1 MERVACACELL
12 AFPPLE
18 GPVGSQLYWALW
30 GHEEKEMHLLSR
42 RGEKRKDGICIE
54 GQQEGWGASVTEGWR
69 EVRGPFE
76 SGIVGASRRGSA
88 L

>member
-1 MERVACACELL
+1 VVERVACACDLL

-42 RGEKRKDGICIE
+42 RGEKRKDGI
-54 GQQEGWGASVTEGWR
+54 QPLKAN
-69 EVRGPFE
+69 
-76 SGIVGASRRGSA
+76 RRDGE
-88 L
+88 LQ